1 MATLRPK
8 SRTHSRRQLAWFYS
22 AVSSINVLIIGMFML
37 VSTPAPALAA
47 PFHAPVRHVIPKV
60 IIQGIPTRIVVP
72 SVGIDLPV
80 QIGVYNPVDSSW
92 SLGIDSAFYANLSVP
107 ANNNNGTT
115 LLYAHGRD
123 GLFGALPNVQ
133 PGALAQVYTSTGAIF
148 NYTYESM
155 QQVEP
160 SNTDIFSITTLPTL
174 ALQTC
179 TGDWSQYRALY
190 SFTLT
195 AVQHS

>member
-1 MATLRPK
+1 MATPK
-8 SRTHSRRQLAWFYS
+8 PKTRTHSRRQLAWFYS
-22 AVSSINVLIIGMFML
+22 AVSSINMLIIGMFIL

-47 PFHAPVRHVIPKV
+47 PFHATVHHIKPKV
-60 IIQGIPTRIVVP
+60 IIQGVPTRVVVP

-92 SLGIDSAFYANLSVP
+92 SLGTDSAFYANLSVP

-115 LLYAHGRD
+115 LLYAHGQD
-123 GLFGALPNVQ
+123 GLFGALPNIQ
-133 PGALAQVYTSTGAIF
+133 PGATAQVYTSTGALF
-148 NYTYESM
+148 SYTYESM

-174 ALQTC
+174 TLQTC
-179 TGDWSQYRALY
+179 TGDWSQFRALY

-195 AVQHS
+195 KVEQS